1 MNKYTKII
9 DNCLDCDRCNVR
21 PIYTADSWEHE
32 EGAYCK
38 EVIEN
43 GKEKLIV
50 ADDWD
55 LRKYSKIP
63 DWCPKLIKGRLNELL
78 SKAGVS
84 SIKKFDTKLNE
95 LLKDQDEEYSKLIRA
110 LISMGFVYEQIKFEK
125 DVAVDQLNEL
135 GIQFGENVE
144 RYKIAIENME
154 HMKRENVM
162 YTVCNTE
169 YGLDARYVC
178 PECTKPVE
186 EGQNFCSHCGKPI
199 SWFNATKPTT
209 EVRNKFMEFARN
221 AKNGERIFLRSTTSS
236 HYHYTPIGKQKG

>member
-1 MNKYTKII
+1 MNQYTKLI
-9 DNCLDCDRCNVR
+9 DNCLDCDCCSVR
-21 PIYTADSWEHE
+21 PIYIADSWEHE

-50 ADDWD
+50 ANDWD

-63 DWCPKLIKGRLNELL
+63 DWCPKLIKDRLNELL
-78 SKAGVS
+78 IKAGIGN
-84 SIKKFDTKLNE
+84 IKKFDEKLNE

-110 LISMGFVYEQIKFEK
+110 LISMGFVYEQVKFEK

-144 RYKIAIENME
+144 RYKIAIKNME
-154 HMKRENVM
+154 HMERENVM

-178 PECTKPVE
+178 PECEKPVE
-186 EGQNFCSHCGKPI
+186 KGQNFCSHCGKPI
-199 SWFNATKPTT
+199 SWFNAPKPTA

-236 HYHYTPIGKQKG
+236 RYYTPVGI